1 MIDPSISPEGE
12 DYLEYNKK
20 RWGSDSWAVQM
31 KSTARKEGINFKKW
45 MKWPNTLLLHTLM
58 LYAK

>member
-20 RWGSDSWAVQM
+20 RWGVIHGQC
-31 KSTARKEGINFKKW
+31 R
-45 MKWPNTLLLHTLM
+45 
-58 LYAK
+58 